1 MEVFYMQ
8 ATQGGVD
15 SKLYKTIVTI
25 VDKRVKEIK
34 VTRKDFDRV
43 EDRLTRIEVVVEE
56 LAEAQKRTEHEI
68 RELTISHK
76 KLQKEIGG
84 L

>member
-1 MEVFYMQ
+1 MQ